1 MTNDDHGAH
10 LIFRKDGHIA
20 RLTMNRP
27 AKRNAI
33 SPEMLVR
40 LAWAWREVREDPEV
54 RVAILTGS
62 GEQAFCAGA
71 DLDRL
76 IPLLTHQ
83 RPPEDEWDEQLLAD
97 REAFADGLLRGF
109 ELHKPVIAAIN
120 GHALAGGTELVLACD
135 LRFAAVGSTLGLTE
149 VARGIIPGGGGVSR
163 APRQLPYCKAMEIL
177 LVGRPISAE
186 EAWRIGLVNDVVPPT
201 AVAKRASEIAA
212 LIAANG
218 PLAVQAV
225 KEAVVRSDGADLRE
239 ALSIES
245 EVGVRV
251 FTSED
256 AIEGPRAFMEKRP
269 PRFLGR

>member
-1 MTNDDHGAH
+1 MTSDSAEAH
-10 LIFRKDGHIA
+10 LLFRKEGHIA

-40 LAWAWREVREDPEV
+40 LARGWREVREDPEI
-54 RVAILTGS
+54 RVAILTGA

-71 DLDRL
+71 DLGRL
-76 IPLLTHQ
+76 IPLLTRQ
-83 RPPEDEWDEQLLAD
+83 RPPEDEWDDQLIAD
-97 REAFADGLLRGF
+97 RDAFGDGLLRGF

-135 LRFAAVGSTLGLTE
+135 LRFAASGSTLGLTE

-163 APRQLPYCKAMEIL
+163 APRQVPYCKAMEIL
-177 LVGRPISAE
+177 LVGHPISAE
-186 EAWRIGLVNDVVPPT
+186 EAWRIGLVNDVLPPS
-201 AVAKRASEIAA
+201 AVAARADEIATR
-212 LIAANG
+212 IAANG

-225 KEAVVRSDGADLRE
+225 KQAVLRADGAPLTE
-239 ALSIES
+239 ALAIES

-269 PRFLGR
+269 PRFVGR